1 MKNSNRSIFRRS
13 VSLFSMRLRHFLVFL
28 CLFTPMIASAR
39 YAPGIYMEE
48 VKPFTGGPLAGLNLT
63 QVDGDMYFGYSKPGL
78 TIGGFVR
85 AHFTERISASMELL
99 FSQKGS
105 KGVAEVDDPFLGKFT
120 ARCNIGLNYVEV
132 PVTVR
137 YEVAGIG
144 GELGMSYS
152 RLVGAKE
159 WILSQPLV
167 PIDAEKNRFEE
178 NGLDYILGVSKRL
191 NKHVQ
196 LNARFQYSA
205 ISIRPFSRVPAGYA
219 WGEKGQFNNLFSIRV
234 VYEL

>member
-1 MKNSNRSIFRRS
+1 MKNSSLLMAGWP
-13 VSLFSMRLRHFLVFL
+13 VSLVTMRLLRLLMFS
-28 CLFTPMIASAR
+28 CLFAPAIANAR

-48 VKPFTGGPLAGLNLT
+48 VKPFTGGPLAGLNLA

-105 KGVAEVDDPFLGKFT
+105 KGIAEVDDPFLGKFT

-144 GELGMSYS
+144 GEVGMSYS
-152 RLVGAKE
+152 RLLGAKE
-159 WILSQPLV
+159 WILSQPPV
-167 PIDAEKNRFEE
+167 AIDAENNRFEE
-178 NGLDYILGVSKRL
+178 NALDYIVGVSRRL

-205 ISIRPFSRVPAGYA
+205 ISIRPFNRVPAGYA
-219 WGEKGQFNNLFSIRV
+219 WGEKGQFNNLFSIRL

>member
-1 MKNSNRSIFRRS
+1 M
-13 VSLFSMRLRHFLVFL
+13 
-28 CLFTPMIASAR
+28 TASAH
-39 YAPGIYMEE
+39 YTPGIYMEE

-85 AHFTERISASMELL
+85 AHFTERISGSMELL

-105 KGVAEVDDPFLGKFT
+105 KGIAEVDDPFLGKYT

-144 GELGMSYS
+144 GELGISYS
-152 RLVGAKE
+152 RLIGAKE
-159 WILSQPLV
+159 WILSQPPV
-167 PIDAEKNRFEE
+167 AIDAESNRFEE
-178 NGLDYILGVSKRL
+178 NGLDYILGISKRM
-191 NKHVQ
+191 NKRVQ

-205 ISIRPFSRVPAGYA
+205 IAIRPFSRVPAGYA